1 MTIAIVF
8 DQMVKMM
15 ITVVVI
21 YAVCWLPIHAVTLIG
36 DSHPDVWKFRHIQSV
51 WIGCHWLAMSSCCY
65 NPIVYCW
72 MNPKFRNGFHYI
84 FRFCPCVH
92 YDPTSM
98 SGAMSVGSVHCS
110 YVTTLATTVTGPPGD
125 QAKRLW
131 PGERGGGWTA
141 CRESRKSDGG
151 GSGRVMPFWER
162 MDQRRRTNGGG
173 VGGGVGGASSAEER
187 ENLSLHDIRHKHIR
201 RFTDQSVGGTSESR
215 FCSDS
220 DC

>member
-1 MTIAIVF
+1 
-8 DQMVKMM
+8 M

-21 YAVCWLPIHAVTLIG
+21 YAVCWLPIHAITLIG

-72 MNPKFRNGFHYI
+72 MNPKFRNGFYYI
-84 FRFCPCVH
+84 FRFCPCVQ

-98 SGAMSVGSVHCS
+98 SGAMSKGSVHCS
-110 YVTTLATTVTGPPGD
+110 YVTTLATTVSAPPGEH
-125 QAKRLW
+125 AKRLSLA
-131 PGERGGGWTA
+131 ERGGWTA
-141 CRESRKSDGG
+141 CRESRKSDCG
-151 GSGRVMPFWER
+151 GSGMIRVMPFWER
-162 MDQRRRTNGGG
+162 MDQRRRTSGGVNGGG
-173 VGGGVGGASSAEER
+173 GTSAEES
-187 ENLSLHDIRHKHIR
+187 ENLSLHDIRQKHRR
-201 RFTDQSVGGTSESR
+201 RFTDQSVGGTCESR